1 MVDDWFDHAMDT
13 QQVITSFNLQTDY
26 DAVIGVG
33 HSFGA
38 SAMYNNLSPRSR

>member
-1 MVDDWFDHAMDT
+1 MVDSWFDHAMDT
-13 QQVITSFNLQTDY
+13 RQVITSFGLQKDF

-38 SAMYNNLSPRSR
+38 SAM